1 MNLEPN
7 SDPSLT
13 PDANPAGQAAEWHD
27 HEHVADQVQL
37 AAQQL
42 VEQAGSPE
50 LAKHAIEVVEKRQTD
65 SSGGDSQQI
74 PPTSPTAT
82 FERNDPFLKAIEDFE
97 TALETPVMSGEM
109 IDWVTAAQHACEHLG
124 GLLRDEVQRKH
135 ADLYSRISREDPEL
149 SSRVEKLRAVDEQLS
164 GVDFDKVQ
172 FSLAQ
177 LLNQAQSAEQDEL
190 QVKLPRT
197 EAIKLA
203 LAFVISARTQETT
216 IATWYGEA
224 FNRDSGSGD

>member
-1 MNLEPN
+1 MNLELN

-74 PPTSPTAT
+74 PPTSPPAT
-82 FERNDPFLKAIEDFE
+82 FERNDP
-97 TALETPVMSGEM
+97 TG
-109 IDWVTAAQHACEHLG
+109 
-124 GLLRDEVQRKH
+124 
-135 ADLYSRISREDPEL
+135 SRIDVRSV
-149 SSRVEKLRAVDEQLS
+149 SRVGKSDLGTNARRINAY
-164 GVDFDKVQ
+164 
-172 FSLAQ
+172 LAR
-177 LLNQAQSAEQDEL
+177 
-190 QVKLPRT
+190 VK
-197 EAIKLA
+197 
-203 LAFVISARTQETT
+203 
-216 IATWYGEA
+216 
-224 FNRDSGSGD
+224 